1 MRDFDPVALF
11 AILEESLGDWFWPLV
26 ALTVALAVA
35 VVLAAVRLRRPGR
48 GGRRAVAMAIAAGA
62 VAAIGFFFA
71 VPVWTLAGIDSLNG
85 PVDYLMAAAMALVP
99 AAVVAAL
106 VFIAAA
112 ARGRRN
118 GLAAS

>member
-26 ALTVALAVA
+26 ALAVALAVGL
-35 VVLAAVRLRRPGR
+35 VLAAVRLRRPGR
-48 GGRRAVAMAIAAGA
+48 GGRRAVTIAIAAGA
-62 VAAIGFFFA
+62 VAAVGFFFV
-71 VPVWTLAGIDSLNG
+71 VPAWTLAGTDCLNG
-85 PVDYLMAAAMALVP
+85 PVDYLMAAAIALVP

-118 GLAAS
+118 GLTVS